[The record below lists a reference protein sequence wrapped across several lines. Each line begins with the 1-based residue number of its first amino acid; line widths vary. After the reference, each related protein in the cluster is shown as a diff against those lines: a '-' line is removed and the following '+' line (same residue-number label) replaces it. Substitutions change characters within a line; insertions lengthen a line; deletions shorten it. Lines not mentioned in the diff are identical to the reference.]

1 MAGTFLNFPFEE
13 ELFNDMWREAEDP
26 VKTAILQGGAMVNDA
41 SIASMIGTKGD
52 SYTIPF
58 YNLLGDTDPDNFDG
72 QTDINTE
79 ETSGDAQT
87 GIVYGRAKGFTARDF
102 TAIMTGAD
110 PMGYIARNVGMYW
123 NHYEQKTML
132 AILNAIFGITG
143 GASTNAGKF
152 AANHIINLAATTSGG
167 AAYTIG
173 ATDLNDLAVQAL
185 GDSANKFA
193 LAIMHSNVAKTLANL
208 QLLEFRKYTDDNGI
222 TRQLNVADCNGYTVV
237 VDDSVPVEKNSTT
250 NLNEYTTYL
259 LGAGSILRADGALET
274 GTKASEVHRD
284 PKTNGGQDTL
294 YTRIRQTIH
303 PNGFSFIKPN
313 SGYTGSPTLTQLGDK
328 ANWSLKF
335 DQKVIPFAKMVTN
348 G

>member
-26 VKTAILQGGAMVNDA
+26 VKTAILQSGAMVNDA

-79 ETSGDAQT
+79 ETSGNAQS

-102 TAIMTGAD
+102 TSIMTGAD
-110 PMGYIARNVGMYW
+110 PMGYIARNIGAYW

-132 AILNAIFGITG
+132 AILEAIFGITG
-143 GASTNAGKF
+143 GTTSNAGKF
-152 AANHIINLAATTSGG
+152 AANHIVDLSQKTAAG

-173 ATDLNDLAVQAL
+173 ATDLNDLATQAL
-185 GDSANKFA
+185 GDNKNKFA
-193 LAIMHSNVAKTLANL
+193 LAIMHSNVAKTLQNL
-208 QLLEFRKYTDDNGI
+208 QLLEFRKYTDPSGI
-222 TRQLNVADCNGYTVV
+222 TRTLNIADCNGYTVV
-237 VDDSVPVEKNSTT
+237 VDDGVPVTQNTT
-250 NLNEYTTYL
+250 SNMNEYTTYL
-259 LGAGSILRADGALET
+259 LGTGAILRADGALET
-274 GTKASEVHRD
+274 GTKASEVYRD
-284 PKTNGGQDTL
+284 PAKNGGQDTL

-303 PNGFSFIKPN
+303 PNGFTFTKPTT
-313 SGYTGSPTLTQLGDK
+313 GYTGSPTLAQLGNK
-328 ANWSLKF
+328 NNWSIAF
-335 DQKVIPFAKMVTN
+335 DQKVLPFAKLVTN
-348 G
+348 A